1 MVGRRNAD
9 IADTLQV
16 RDIAVANIFLLSIYA
31 MHIGTTRQIR
41 LNRLCAAAMWLYVKL
56 LWTLVKIGP
65 SASRNE
71 NGHVDV

>member
-56 LWTLVKIGP
+56 L
-65 SASRNE
+65 
-71 NGHVDV
+71 